1 MDKDYRYNLHESICK
16 NLNHIYRTKN
26 SDYGS
31 SVTDTYNRFGMD
43 SFLVRMYDKINR
55 AYTLTRPNKIQ
66 EVKDEKIEDTLL
78 DLANYAILAV
88 IELKCNKV
96 ETAEKETQ
104 ETETEVLNFPPDS
117 LTITP
122 ENATKITRPAETYF
136 KE

>member
-1 MDKDYRYNLHESICK
+1 MGTNNREKLHSQICENLH
-16 NLNHIYRTKN
+16 NIYVAKN
-26 SDYGS
+26 SDYGG

-96 ETAEKETQ
+96 ETAEKEQ
-104 ETETEVLNFPPDS
+104 ITETVVINSASDS
-117 LTITP
+117 LTISP
-122 ENATKITRPAETYF
+122 ENATKITRPLETYF
-136 KE
+136 EE